1 MENENKIFNPI
12 PEVITIPEDYIIIS
26 DTAENDISELP
37 PPPPQISIFD

>member
-1 MENENKIFNPI
+1 MENENKNNL